1 MYDDNDDI
9 LSRSEPR
16 HACSSCFMSVWSR
29 DVYRLC
35 VVLHP
40 GVGPIMIGLFSPR
53 SRLLSEVE
61 HISIDIVTPSRAYT
75 YGTCRPRLSA
85 CGQCLQARSKY
96 GFVTPRSRPALGGRG
111 FTREVWSASCMVKNG
126 RKSPE
131 SGIYLPGSVGGRLAT
146 PRLTYRT
153 QQVSKPPNGNARC
166 CW

>member
-1 MYDDNDDI
+1 MRDALNDKRSDGASLHVYDDI

-61 HISIDIVTPSRAYT
+61 HISIDIATPSRAYT
-75 YGTCRPRLSA
+75 YGICRPRLSA

-96 GFVTPRSRPALGGRG
+96 GFVTPSSRPALGGRG

-131 SGIYLPGSVGGRLAT
+131 SGIYLLG
-146 PRLTYRT
+146 
-153 QQVSKPPNGNARC
+153 
-166 CW
+166 